1 MACITYMAYVTR
13 MTCVTYMTYTYNIY
27 DLRKSY

>member
-1 MACITYMAYVTR
+1 MACVTYMAYVTR

>member
-1 MACITYMAYVTR
+1 MACVTYMAYATR